1 MAMKSYIIRFPSEH
15 SRSKFRRALE
25 EERVQLR
32 PFQFEVGE
40 FLPDIIV
47 KNVSDYTISRLKQIT
62 DPGTIFFEDFQ
73 HDLFQG

>member
-1 MAMKSYIIRFPSEH
+1 MAMKSYIIRFPSEQ
-15 SRSKFRRALE
+15 SRSKFRRTLE
-25 EERVQLR
+25 EQRVQPK

-47 KNVSDYTISRLKQIT
+47 KNVSDNTINWLKQIT

-73 HDLFQG
+73 HDLFQR

>member
-1 MAMKSYIIRFPSEH
+1 MSIKSYIIRFPSDQ

-25 EERVQLR
+25 EERIQLS

-47 KNVSDYTISRLKQIT
+47 KNVSDNTVSRLKQIT

-73 HDLFQG
+73 HDLFRR